1 MGTPSGLKLYGV
13 AAVES
18 AGVESL
24 AAETTLVHYRGLAA
38 IVEAANYAAASK
50 TDEAELERYAAGVE
64 EAFRAAP
71 ILPAPPGTIFKSRG
85 TLSHWLE
92 LHYFTLTDAMN
103 LVEDH
108 VAARVSVSANGKV
121 QEEKG
126 TKSAKALGADALRLL
141 RGHAAATVMLPL
153 TEDDATE
160 SIVARASFLIG
171 ADKWESFQ
179 HTVSQES
186 RRQPAL
192 DVALTG
198 PWPPYDFVR
207 MQFAG

>member
-1 MGTPSGLKLYGV
+1 MGTPSGLKLYAV

-18 AGVESL
+18 SGVESL
-24 AAETTLVHYRGLAA
+24 AAETTLIHYRDLAA
-38 IVEAANYAAASK
+38 IVEPANYAASK
-50 TDEAELERYAAGVE
+50 LDETDMERYAAVLE
-64 EAFRAAP
+64 EAFRAGP
-71 ILPAPPGTIFKSRG
+71 VLPAPPGTTFKSHG

-108 VAARVSVSANGKV
+108 VAARVSISATGKV
-121 QEEKG
+121 PEEKAA
-126 TKSAKALGADALRLL
+126 KSFKALGADALRLL

-153 TEDDATE
+153 TEDDAKAGV
-160 SIVARASFLIG
+160 VARSSFLIG

-179 HTVSQES
+179 HAVSQES
-186 RRQPAL
+186 KRQPAL

>member
-1 MGTPSGLKLYGV
+1 MSTPSGLKLYAV
-13 AAVES
+13 AAVENS
-18 AGVESL
+18 GVESL
-24 AAETTLVHYRGLAA
+24 AAETTLVHYRDLAA
-38 IVEAANYAAASK
+38 IVQPANYGASK
-50 TDEAELERYAAGVE
+50 LDETEMERYAVVVE
-64 EAFRAAP
+64 EAFRAGP
-71 ILPAPPGTIFKSRG
+71 ILPAPPGTTFKSHG

-108 VAARVSVSANGKV
+108 VAARVSISANGKA
-121 QEEKG
+121 QEKDAP
-126 TKSAKALGADALRLL
+126 KNSKALGADALRLL

-153 TEDDATE
+153 TEDDAKA
-160 SIVARASFLIG
+160 SVVARASFLIS

>member
-1 MGTPSGLKLYGV
+1 MGTPSGLKLYAV
-13 AAVES
+13 AAVEH

-24 AAETTLVHYRGLAA
+24 AADTALVHYRDLAA
-38 IVEAANYAAASK
+38 IVEPASYAASK
-50 TDEAELERYAAGVE
+50 FDKTELERYAAVVE

-71 ILPAPPGTIFKSRG
+71 ILPAPPGTTFKSHG

-108 VAARVSVSANGKV
+108 VAARVSISANGKV
-121 QEEKG
+121 QEEK
-126 TKSAKALGADALRLL
+126 TAKSFKALGADALRLL

-153 TEDDATE
+153 TEDDAKE
-160 SIVARASFLIG
+160 NIVARASFLIG